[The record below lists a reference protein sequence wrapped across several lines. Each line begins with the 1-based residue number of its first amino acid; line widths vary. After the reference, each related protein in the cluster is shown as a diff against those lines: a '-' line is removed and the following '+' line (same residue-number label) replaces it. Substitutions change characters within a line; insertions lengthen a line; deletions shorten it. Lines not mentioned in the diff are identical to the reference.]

1 MGFVVVAAA
10 VVCYVLCAMWYL
22 CVCGGGG
29 QVRGRDGKDYCNGS
43 LLELEVATTAYLHP
57 HPQAS

>member
-22 CVCGGGG
+22 CVCVGG
-29 QVRGRDGKDYCNGS
+29 
-43 LLELEVATTAYLHP
+43 EVK
-57 HPQAS
+57 